1 MNASSSVLSGHSAR
15 CSRCGSAFDCGMHA
29 QPFDCWCRELQP
41 LPAER
46 LDPASRCLCP
56 ECLVAEIA
64 RARQGE
70 SGTEQRR

>member
-1 MNASSSVLSGHSAR
+1 
-15 CSRCGSAFDCGMHA
+15 MHA

-64 RARQGE
+64 RAAQGE
-70 SGTEQRR
+70 SGTEQG